1 MAFQTGASGNPQGRP
16 KGTGSRQQ
24 LFNMLVEPHRN
35 ALINTAINLALD
47 GNEAM
52 LRLLLDRM
60 LPAKPTDEPIQIDMT
75 DAFDFNN
82 VRAVTQLGLES
93 LKAVMSGKITPE
105 EAGRISTLLGAHHKT
120 FETTELIERVKA
132 LEAQEN

>member
-1 MAFQTGASGNPQGRP
+1 MPFQAGVSGNPIGRP
-16 KGTGSRQQ
+16 KGSGNRQQ
-24 LFNMLVEPHRN
+24 AFNALAEPHKE
-35 ALINTAINLALD
+35 ALFKKAINMALD

-52 LRLLLDRM
+52 LRLFLDRM

-105 EAGRISTLLGAHHKT
+105 EAGRISTLLGAHHRT

-132 LEAQEN
+132 LEAF